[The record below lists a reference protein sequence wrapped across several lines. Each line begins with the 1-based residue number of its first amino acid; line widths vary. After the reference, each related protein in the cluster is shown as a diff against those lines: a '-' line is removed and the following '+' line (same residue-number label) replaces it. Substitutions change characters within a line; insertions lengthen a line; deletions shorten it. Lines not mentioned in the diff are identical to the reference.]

1 MDLETNNNL
10 QTASKQLKRTNE
22 ESNITIFNA
31 ARCGKETVLC
41 FSAWKRSCFCERPK
55 YTDESEL
62 KDLNQN
68 EFIERVITVAKP
80 ADIYQGQLQ
89 QTKYFLKEAN
99 SNLTSD
105 LPLK

>member
-1 MDLETNNNL
+1 MQQGAAKKPYSVSAHENEAVFVNDLL
-10 QTASKQLKRTNE
+10 
-22 ESNITIFNA
+22 
-31 ARCGKETVLC
+31 
-41 FSAWKRSCFCERPK
+41 

-89 QTKYFLKEAN
+89 QTKYFLKEAK